1 MLMFTIMTLLCEKH
15 ISYNSTLV
23 HCFIDSNNFFQHNEH
38 WFNFFCVLC
47 NNLNDI
53 NYNYQGDFKY
63 TSLLK
68 FKGRMRKREY
78 SERSQTKHDKLIKFC
93 PFCFLRLSFLLI
105 FLYPFPVLSLEHHI
119 LSVFISQGLIR
130 TPCYLIFQFYCCFFC
145 NFKTNF
151 FSKKNNVSKM

>member
-1 MLMFTIMTLLCEKH
+1 MF
-15 ISYNSTLV
+15 
-23 HCFIDSNNFFQHNEH
+23 
-38 WFNFFCVLC
+38 C
-47 NNLNDI
+47 NNLNDN
-53 NYNYQGDFKY
+53 NYNYQGYFKC

-119 LSVFISQGLIR
+119 LSIFISQGLIR

-151 FSKKNNVSKM
+151 FSRKTMFLKCNLFLLSFYFKHSPMALAYLQDPF